1 MENIIKRAENL
12 GKRKML
18 SEVINDMITNSNI
31 DFTDKY
37 MKQYEELEKE
47 YELLENKELVEK
59 SINRR

>member
-18 SEVINDMITNSNI
+18 NEIISDMIINRNI

-47 YELLENKELVEK
+47 YELLEKEELIVVVH
-59 SINRR
+59 S